1 MLDKKDSKCNIE
13 GAILKHFEEENRPY
27 VVLFNV
33 SDWSAKLS
41 FPKEVPD
48 LLIKNRCCTLRHK
61 HALCTHIFG
70 TCRRLRES
78 CILLCLANL
87 ASCLKFRRPFDHT
100 EDMWSTLKLRLG
112 RAPCSRFEICR
123 PLLLFSAF
131 KLTCTT
137 AVSYNILYLLLGH
150 VRVDVR
156 VKSWKIK
163 DETKAWF
170 VWTYFSG

>member
-13 GAILKHFEEENRPY
+13 GAIPKHFEEENRPY

-61 HALCTHIFG
+61 HALCTHIFS

-78 CILLCLANL
+78 RILLYLADL
-87 ASCLKFRRPFDHT
+87 ASCVRFRQPFDHT
-100 EDMWSTLKLRLG
+100 TDLPLTMTPSGREKSVTESKCHSNHIIYDIWKAIWEVSKLSLEPGCHCNQCHCKRGSL
-112 RAPCSRFEICR
+112 
-123 PLLLFSAF
+123 
-131 KLTCTT
+131 
-137 AVSYNILYLLLGH
+137 
-150 VRVDVR
+150 
-156 VKSWKIK
+156 
-163 DETKAWF
+163 
-170 VWTYFSG
+170 